1 MDAIVDRVAGIDV
14 GQASVVVT
22 VIVGGPHE
30 RPRKETRTFHTMTRD
45 LLELREWLASLG
57 VTQVGMEAT
66 GVYWKPIHAVL
77 EDGFDVI
84 VGNAHHIS
92 NVPGRKTDVK
102 DSEWLANLVRH
113 GLIARS
119 FVPPASIRMLRDLL
133 RFRRK
138 LVESRTSERNRVVK
152 LLEIGNIKLSSVAT
166 DVFGVSGMLMLRA
179 LAEGQATPAEMA
191 ELAKGQLRK
200 KLESLALCLQGALQ
214 EHHRFLLRLQLRRLD
229 FLAAD
234 LETLDS
240 RIDDALTPYLPQLD
254 ALQAIPGISA
264 IAAATVI
271 AEMGVD
277 MTVFRDAR
285 HLSAW
290 AGLAPGNDESG
301 GKKRNARVRQGN
313 VYLKTIL
320 VEAAWASSRTKGTYF
335 CDKFHRLRN
344 RRGARR
350 AAVAIAHKILIA
362 AHAVLS
368 GKTYR
373 ELGGGYLDSLHRRQT
388 LKNLTR
394 RIERLGFDVRVTP
407 KAA

>member
-30 RPRKETRTFHTMTRD
+30 RPRKETRTFRTMTRD

-66 GVYWKPIHAVL
+66 GVYWKPVHAVL

-102 DSEWLANLVRH
+102 DSEWLASLVRH

-119 FVPPASIRMLRDLL
+119 FIPPAPIRMLRDLL

-138 LVESRTSERNRVVK
+138 LVESRTSERNRVLK
-152 LLEIGNIKLSSVAT
+152 FLEIGNIKLSSVAT

-191 ELAKGQLRK
+191 DLARGQLRK
-200 KLESLALCLQGALQ
+200 KLEDLARALQGALQ

-229 FLAAD
+229 LLATD
-234 LETLDS
+234 LETLDR
-240 RIDDALTPYLPQLD
+240 RIDEAITPYHPQST
-254 ALQAIPGISA
+254 ALQKIPGVSVVV
-264 IAAATVI
+264 AATVI

-277 MTVFRDAR
+277 MSVFRDAS

-290 AGLAPGNDESG
+290 AGLAPGNNESG
-301 GKKRNARVRQGN
+301 GKKRNARVREGN
-313 VYLKTIL
+313 VHLKTVL
-320 VEAAWASSRTKGTYF
+320 VEAAWAASRVKNTYF
-335 CDKFHRLRN
+335 RDKFHRLRS
-344 RRGARR
+344 RRGPRR
-350 AAVAIAHKILIA
+350 AAIAVAHKILIA
-362 AHAVLS
+362 AHAVLT

-373 ELGGGYLDSLHRRQT
+373 ELGDGYLDALHQRRT
-388 LKNLTR
+388 LKHLTR
-394 RIERLGFDVRVTP
+394 RIERLGFDVKVTP
-407 KAA
+407 RAA

>member
-1 MDAIVDRVAGIDV
+1 
-14 GQASVVVT
+14 
-22 VIVGGPHE
+22 
-30 RPRKETRTFHTMTRD
+30 
-45 LLELREWLASLG
+45 
-57 VTQVGMEAT
+57 
-66 GVYWKPIHAVL
+66 
-77 EDGFDVI
+77 VI

-229 FLAAD
+229 FLATD

-240 RIDDALTPYLPQLD
+240 RIDDSLTPYLPQLD

-320 VEAAWASSRTKGTYF
+320 VEAAWASSRKKGTF
-335 CDKFHRLRN
+335 FRDKFHRLRN